1 MIEKPNL
8 QESLYGFDTIFNEI
22 ALLYKNNKLPNKIL
36 LSGPKGSG
44 KSTLAY
50 HIINY
55 ILSSKEDFSYNSKD
69 KLINKNNKSFILLN
83 NKTHPNFFL
92 VDLKND
98 KKYIEISQTREMI
111 NYVNKSNFNQLP
123 KFILI
128 DNVEHLN
135 KNSLNSLLK
144 IIEEPNLNVFFI
156 LIHDSNKRLVDTL
169 RSRCL
174 IFKINHTFDQTM
186 YITNKL
192 LNANLLNI
200 VNHDLINYYLSPGNY
215 LNLISFSKIN
225 NLDLTKYNIV
235 DFLSLLINE
244 KFYIKNDFIKSYI
257 FVLIEL
263 YFLKIFANSINKSE
277 VINLYTK
284 FIHKIN
290 DTVKYNLDHETLFL
304 EFKSKV
310 LNG

>member
-1 MIEKPNL
+1 MTTEPNL
-8 QESLYGFDTIFNEI
+8 QLNLYGFNLIFDEII
-22 ALLYKNNKLPNKIL
+22 ALHKNNKLPHKML
-36 LSGPKGSG
+36 FSGPKGSG

-55 ILSSKEDFSYNSKD
+55 IFSFKEEFSYNLKE

-92 VDLKND
+92 VDLKSD
-98 KKYIEISQTREMI
+98 KKNIEISQTREMI
-111 NYVNKSNFNQLP
+111 HYINKSNFNKLP
-123 KFILI
+123 KIILI
-128 DNVEHLN
+128 NNVEHLN

-156 LIHDSNKRLVDTL
+156 LIHNSNKKLADTL
-169 RSRCL
+169 KSRCL
-174 IFKINHTFDQTM
+174 LFKINHTFDETLN
-186 YITNKL
+186 IVNKL
-192 LNANLLNI
+192 LNKNLLNI
-200 VNHDLINYYLSPGNY
+200 INHDLINYYFSPGDFI
-215 LNLISFSKIN
+215 NLINFSKIN
-225 NLDLTKYNIV
+225 NIDLKKYNIN
-235 DFLSLLINE
+235 DFLNFLITE
-244 KFYIKNDFIKSYI
+244 KFYAKDDFIKSYI

-263 YFLKIFANSINKSE
+263 FFLKNFMSSINK
-277 VINLYTK
+277 INILNLYTK

-290 DTVKYNLDHETLFL
+290 NTLKYNLDQETLFL

>member
-128 DNVEHLN
+128 DNVEYLN

>member
-8 QESLYGFDTIFNEI
+8 QESLYGFETIFNEI

-55 ILSSKEDFSYNSKD
+55 ILSSKEDFSYNYKD

-128 DNVEHLN
+128 DNVEYLN